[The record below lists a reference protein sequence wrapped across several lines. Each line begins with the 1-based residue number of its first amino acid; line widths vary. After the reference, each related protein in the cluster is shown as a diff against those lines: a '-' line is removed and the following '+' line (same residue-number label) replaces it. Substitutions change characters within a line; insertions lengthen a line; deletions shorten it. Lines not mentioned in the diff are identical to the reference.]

1 MASVE
6 LQSVRNTSPDVDEAG
21 YLSASQTS
29 ASRVVSAP
37 PQSTKVAMS
46 RKTLALSDTP
56 TPHTPRTPTTSV
68 QDVPGAYKEDNVY
81 DLLHPEARAPHSK
94 SWSVTVAVVLSA
106 VAVLVSVC
114 ACCLVLVYFNKLGDL
129 RQRVDLQE
137 GIGQLRQELRQTVG
151 GGDGDG
157 EDGGG
162 GGGGDGEGGRSLEL
176 NAGGGESLRAEVT
189 EKEERLKGKIDDLDK
204 RLSDALAR
212 LVDRQYV
219 DGMEARFKSDLD
231 KRALKT
237 DLDLKADKV
246 NVDELEMSLKS
257 DIERKVDL
265 EVIDGLNAS
274 IIDISTI
281 KASSDQILQDLETSL
296 KDELRQKTDKQQTIF
311 LENLIKEKA
320 DIQIVNR
327 LNASLKGKA
336 SKEEIRDI
344 ETLKN
349 ELQNI
354 NKSMK
359 AEFELKADKRA
370 IVDLENK
377 IKSNNFSQNS
387 LKVELSTKAD
397 KQEVDELR
405 IYLKDAIINKANLTQ
420 MHALETSLK
429 SKLELKADKEIVVKT
444 NMSLREEIN
453 KKADNQQLVDI
464 ETGIAA
470 QLGQKASKE
479 VVDVINNSL
488 KTQLVQKADK
498 HVIDIINTSL
508 KAELDKKTDSSQ
520 TTALEKLLKS
530 DLQHHVVTQDQR
542 IDDLEQSLQEI
553 KGMDN
558 CWACCY
564 LYPSLSCTGRT
575 HFFINKPKQHIP
587 WRRPVAFQCLVY
599 PSEANKL
606 LKI

>member
-56 TPHTPRTPTTSV
+56 TPRTPRTPTTSV

-94 SWSVTVAVVLSA
+94 SWSVTVAVALSV

-129 RQRVDLQE
+129 LQRVDLQE
-137 GIGQLRQELRQTVG
+137 GIGQLRQELRQSVG
-151 GGDGDG
+151 GGDGG
-157 EDGGG
+157 GGRGDGGR
-162 GGGGDGEGGRSLEL
+162 GDGGRGDGGRGRSLEL

-231 KRALKT
+231 KRALKN
-237 DLDLKADKV
+237 DLDLKADKE

-265 EVIDGLNAS
+265 EVIDGLNAY

-296 KDELRQKTDKQQTIF
+296 KDELRQKTDKQQTMF

-320 DIQIVNR
+320 DIHIVNR
-327 LNASLKGKA
+327 LKASLKGKA

-349 ELQNI
+349 ELHNI

-370 IVDLENK
+370 IIDLENK
-377 IKSNNFSQNS
+377 IKSNNFSQNT
-387 LKVELSTKAD
+387 LKVELSSTKAD
-397 KQEVDELR
+397 KQEMDELR
-405 IYLKDAIINKANLTQ
+405 IYLKDAIVNKANLTQ
-420 MHALETSLK
+420 MRALETSLK
-429 SKLELKADKEIVVKT
+429 SKLELKADKEIVVKM

-453 KKADNQQLVDI
+453 KKADHQQLVDI
-464 ETGIAA
+464 ETGIAD

-508 KAELDKKTDSSQ
+508 KAELDQKTDRSQ

-530 DLQHHVVTQDQR
+530 DIQHHVVTQDQR
-542 IDDLEQSLQEI
+542 IDDLEQSLHEI
-553 KGMDN
+553 KGVDN
-558 CWACCY
+558 CWTCCY
-564 LYPSLSCTGRT
+564 IR
-575 HFFINKPKQHIP
+575 
-587 WRRPVAFQCLVY
+587 
-599 PSEANKL
+599 E
-606 LKI
+606 